1 MKKTLSIATLALL
14 GTAQAAP
21 MIATNGYVR
30 FFSVTKMENI
40 EGVCQTAVSS
50 LDLETGKIAIKSRN
64 TTYVFPDKLMQEHFN
79 ENYMESD
86 KFPMSSFTGTVS
98 GFDHE
103 ALDQGKKVMAVV
115 DGDLDVHGVVKHYHT
130 PGYLQ
135 KAADG
140 SVAGET
146 LFHVKI
152 SDHSIKVPSILTA
165 TIADSVELTAR
176 FTWRPTG
183 KAK

>member
-1 MKKTLSIATLALL
+1 MKTTFLAALALL

-50 LDLETGKIAIKSRN
+50 LDLETGKIAIKARN
-64 TTYVFPDKLMQEHFN
+64 TTFVFPDKLMQEHFN

-86 KFPMSSFTGTVS
+86 KYPVSSFPAPFPDSTTTPSTRARRSWPSSTETWTSTGSPSTTT
-98 GFDHE
+98 HR
-103 ALDQGKKVMAVV
+103 A
-115 DGDLDVHGVVKHYHT
+115 
-130 PGYLQ
+130 PCQ

-140 SVAGET
+140 TVAGET

-152 SDHSIKVPSILTA
+152 SDHGIKVPSILTA
-165 TIADSVELTAR
+165 TIADSMEITAR

>member
-1 MKKTLSIATLALL
+1 MKKTMLIAALALL
-14 GTAQAAP
+14 GTVQAAP

-50 LDLETGKIAIKSRN
+50 LDLETGKIAIKARN
-64 TTYVFPDKLMQEHFN
+64 TTFVFPDKLMQEHFN

-86 KFPMSSFTGTVS
+86 KYPVSSFSGTVS
-98 GFDHE
+98 GFDRD
-103 ALDQGKKVMAVV
+103 ALDQGKKVAAVI
-115 DGDLDVHGVVKHYHT
+115 DGDLDVHGITKHYHT
-130 PGYLQ
+130 QGSLL

-140 SVAGET
+140 AVAGET

-152 SDHSIKVPSILTA
+152 SDHGIKVPSILTA
-165 TIADSVELTAR
+165 TIADSMELTAR